1 MTSHNFMNI
10 NFEAYKYKRSDSP
23 SKNMW
28 WLNDIICIISII
40 YTQNFYTDG
49 KPYAA
54 CKDPSSYS

>member
-23 SKNMW
+23 SKSMW
-28 WLNDIICIISII
+28 LLNDIIPIICIIN
-40 YTQNFYTDG
+40 TQNFYTDR

-54 CKDPSSYS
+54 YV